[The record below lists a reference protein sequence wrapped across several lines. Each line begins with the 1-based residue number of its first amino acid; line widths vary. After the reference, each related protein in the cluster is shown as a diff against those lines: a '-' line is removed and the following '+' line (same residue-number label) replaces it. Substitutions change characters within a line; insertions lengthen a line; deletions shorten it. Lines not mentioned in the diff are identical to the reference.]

1 MQIPIARDLAERVAP
16 FTSRTSCKEV
26 FDRFMG
32 SGSLLNVPVVNDG
45 RPVGLVSRQDFLLVY
60 VRMYGRE
67 IYGRRP
73 ISSLMNRFPLVVDA
87 AESCE
92 EVNARL
98 FGSGL
103 SSPLQGY
110 IVTENGSYYG
120 LGAAATL
127 MRVMAGLTERR
138 AQDLE
143 RQRQRAEAANQ
154 SKTKFLA
161 TMSHELRTPLNAIIG
176 FADLIRMELYGEMQP
191 SRYKD
196 YISDIHKSGV
206 HLLAMIN
213 ELLDMAKIEAG
224 RAELHETEVIIPE
237 IMDEVVRMMRPSV
250 TENGLAICIEVDE
263 DLPSIYAD
271 EQQIRR
277 ILVNLVSNA
286 AKFTPSGGTITVVAS
301 VTPEGGMHIAVRDT
315 GIGIP
320 ADKLQKVLEP
330 FEQVENSFTRTR
342 AGTGLGLPLAKAMAE
357 AHDGTLCLES
367 EIGEGTTVCICLPP
381 SRLISPDEGAGIAGV
396 A

>member
-1 MQIPIARDLAERVAP
+1 MA
-16 FTSRTSCKEV
+16 
-26 FDRFMG
+26 

-73 ISSLMNRFPLVVDA
+73 ISSLMNRFPLIVDSN
-87 AESCE
+87 ESCE
-92 EVNARL
+92 EINTRL

-110 IVTENGSYYG
+110 IVTENGSYFG

-191 SRYKD
+191 PRYQE
-196 YISDIHKSGV
+196 YIADIHKSGV
-206 HLLAMIN
+206 HLLGMIN

-224 RAELHETEVIIPE
+224 RTELHETQIIIPE
-237 IMDEVVRMMRPSV
+237 IVDEVVRMMRPSV
-250 TENGLAICIEVDE
+250 TENGLSLAVELAE
-263 DLPSIYAD
+263 DLPAIFAD

-286 AKFTPSGGTITVVAS
+286 VKFTPAQGKITVSANIAS
-301 VTPEGGMHIAVRDT
+301 DGGMTIAVRDT

-320 ADKLQKVLEP
+320 VDKLQKVLEP

-342 AGTGLGLPLAKAMAE
+342 AGTGLGLPFAKAMAE

-367 EIGEGTTVCICLPP
+367 EMDGKRPIVMKRFGL
-381 SRLISPDEGAGIAGV
+381 L
-396 A
+396 